1 MKQGH
6 PHPLEPASRIA
17 RRILVAR
24 AFVGPFARAAFLSLA
39 LASGLAGTGCAD
51 ILGLDSP
58 HELKDSSSQDRPD
71 SVTGDG
77 MDSSEPDRPDSATG
91 GGMDSS
97 EPDETDSVKK
107 DGATDSSPRDAS
119 ADIVTDAHEGGA
131 PTDQTCGVCVSGTSQ
146 PCGANGTQTCSSQC
160 TWGACSVPNTVGC
173 SDGTR
178 DGFLASPGIAG
189 CLGDWNEGS
198 MRAPKTGTVC
208 GNAISLRCP
217 VPADLCAAGWH
228 VCGTPPYEPTEISAQ
243 ITNAQCTGE
252 TTGSFLA
259 ALGDQE
265 CEPCSSTGFGAVCC
279 GSTCIQQNGSCVW
292 TNATPWAGDVGTHTN
307 LCSDVYNTY
316 PTAWGALCCL
326 D

>member
-1 MKQGH
+1 LGASVKQGN

-17 RRILVAR
+17 GPIVVAK

-39 LASGLAGTGCAD
+39 LASGLAGGSTGCAD
-51 ILGLDSP
+51 ILDLDAP
-58 HELKDSSSQDRPD
+58 QELKDSSFQ
-71 SVTGDG
+71 
-77 MDSSEPDRPDSATG
+77 DRPDSATG
-91 GGMDSS
+91 GRMDSS
-97 EPDETDSVKK
+97 MQDETNSVKK
-107 DGATDSSPRDAS
+107 DGATDSSPLDAS
-119 ADIVTDAHEGGA
+119 ADIVTDALEGGA
-131 PTDQTCGVCVSGTSQ
+131 PADQICGVCVSGTSQ
-146 PCGANGTQTCSSQC
+146 PCGANGTQTCSAQC

-178 DGFLASPGIAG
+178 DGFLAVPGIAG

-208 GNAISLRCP
+208 GNAITLRCP

-279 GSTCIQQNGSCVW
+279 GSTCVQQNGSCVW
-292 TNATPWAGDVGTHTN
+292 TNATPWAGVVGTHAD

-316 PTAWGALCCL
+316 PTTWGALCCL